1 MKIIKL
7 KSKDECVREIILES
21 LLPLRYIF
29 NNTDELKIYYF
40 SILPSLEITI
50 DRYKYGKEIEVKII
64 WLMGGITFLKIL
76 KTSPFY
82 FDD

>member
-1 MKIIKL
+1 MKILKL
-7 KSKDECVREIILES
+7 KSKDEYVREITLES

-29 NNTDELKIYYF
+29 NNTNELNIYYF

-50 DRYKYGKEIEVKII
+50 DKNKYSQEIEIRII
-64 WLMGGITFLKIL
+64 WLMGGITFLKTL

-82 FDD
+82 IGD